1 MRFVHNLFHK
11 STNNTQ
17 PRLSGVQI
25 YIKAAQQTR
34 TRRTQNLPISIL
46 PRFCSQIDHN
56 ILLLTTPPSHKV
68 HSKKQKNSTYHNDFS
83 KIVLI
88 SRSEIIKKQNIQN
101 MATSYP
107 ELKRP
112 KNKILTVIKEYL
124 IMTIGMCIYSFGWIG
139 CVLPAKSTSGAA
151 SGLAIVVS
159 TALQNTMGWE
169 VKIGTIVLII
179 NVVLLI
185 IAGFLL
191 GWNFGIKTIYC
202 IFALSM
208 SMNIW
213 QDILPAD
220 DFLHID
226 RFLSMVIG
234 GVVTGF
240 GVAIAIMQGG
250 SAGGTDIVAMIINKF
265 RSISYGR
272 IIFILDLLIIASS
285 LTVGFSIDAA
295 IYGYIMTLVFG
306 YTVDMI
312 LAGNKQ
318 SSQVFI
324 ISPKYDDI
332 THALTTEL
340 GRGVTLIEG
349 EGGYTHN
356 KTKMVMVVCSNR
368 ETPAVMKY
376 VKDIDPNAFITV
388 ASVMGVYGQGFQ
400 PIKL

>member
-1 MRFVHNLFHK
+1 MTTSTTKLKPQK
-11 STNNTQ
+11 SGIMN
-17 PRLSGVQI
+17 PL
-25 YIKAAQQTR
+25 
-34 TRRTQNLPISIL
+34 
-46 PRFCSQIDHN
+46 
-56 ILLLTTPPSHKV
+56 
-68 HSKKQKNSTYHNDFS
+68 
-83 KIVLI
+83 
-88 SRSEIIKKQNIQN
+88 
-101 MATSYP
+101 
-107 ELKRP
+107 
-112 KNKILTVIKEYL
+112 KEYL

-151 SGLAIVVS
+151 SGLAIVIS
-159 TALQNTMGWE
+159 TALENTLGWD
-169 VKIGTIVLII
+169 VKIGTIVLFI

-185 IAGFLL
+185 AAGLIL

-202 IFALSM
+202 IIMLSM
-208 SMNIW
+208 SMNVW
-213 QDILPAD
+213 QDILPTD

-226 RFLSMVIG
+226 RFLSMCIG
-234 GVVTGF
+234 GVITGF
-240 GVAIAIMQGG
+240 GVAIALMQGG

-265 RSISYGR
+265 RAISYGR
-272 IIFILDLLIIASS
+272 VIFVLDLLIIASS

-324 ISPKYDDI
+324 ISPKYEEI
-332 THALTTEL
+332 TRALNLEL
-340 GRGVTLIEG
+340 GRGVTLIES

-356 KTKMVMVVCSNR
+356 HTKMVMVVCNNR

-376 VKDIDPNAFITV
+376 VKNIDPNAFMTV

>member
-1 MRFVHNLFHK
+1 MTTSTIKLKPQK
-11 STNNTQ
+11 SGIMNT
-17 PRLSGVQI
+17 L
-25 YIKAAQQTR
+25 
-34 TRRTQNLPISIL
+34 
-46 PRFCSQIDHN
+46 
-56 ILLLTTPPSHKV
+56 
-68 HSKKQKNSTYHNDFS
+68 
-83 KIVLI
+83 
-88 SRSEIIKKQNIQN
+88 
-101 MATSYP
+101 
-107 ELKRP
+107 
-112 KNKILTVIKEYL
+112 KEYL

-151 SGLAIVVS
+151 SGLAIVIS
-159 TALQNTMGWE
+159 TALENTLGWD
-169 VKIGTIVLII
+169 VKIGTIVLCI

-185 IAGFLL
+185 AAGLIL

-202 IFALSM
+202 IIMLSM
-208 SMNIW
+208 SMNVW
-213 QDILPAD
+213 QDILPTD

-226 RFLSMVIG
+226 RFLSMCIG
-234 GVVTGF
+234 GVITGF
-240 GVAIAIMQGG
+240 GVAIALMQGG

-265 RSISYGR
+265 RAISYGR
-272 IIFILDLLIIASS
+272 VIFVLDLLIIASS

-324 ISPKYDDI
+324 ISPKYEEI
-332 THALTTEL
+332 TRALNLEL
-340 GRGVTLIEG
+340 GRGVTLIES

-356 KTKMVMVVCSNR
+356 HTKMVMVVCNNR

-376 VKDIDPNAFITV
+376 VKNIDPNAFMTV

>member
-1 MRFVHNLFHK
+1 MTT
-11 STNNTQ
+11 STTSQ
-17 PRLSGVQI
+17 KIPKSGVLN
-25 YIKAAQQTR
+25 T
-34 TRRTQNLPISIL
+34 
-46 PRFCSQIDHN
+46 
-56 ILLLTTPPSHKV
+56 
-68 HSKKQKNSTYHNDFS
+68 
-83 KIVLI
+83 
-88 SRSEIIKKQNIQN
+88 
-101 MATSYP
+101 
-107 ELKRP
+107 
-112 KNKILTVIKEYL
+112 IKEYL

-151 SGLAIVVS
+151 SGLAIVIS
-159 TALQNTMGWE
+159 TALENTLGWD
-169 VKIGTIVLII
+169 VKIGTIVLCI

-191 GWNFGIKTIYC
+191 GWNFGIKTIFC
-202 IFALSM
+202 IFVLSM
-208 SMNIW
+208 SMNVW

-240 GVAIAIMQGG
+240 GVAIALMQGG

-272 IIFILDLLIIASS
+272 VIFVLDLLIIASS

-324 ISPKYDDI
+324 ISPKYEEI
-332 THALTTEL
+332 TRALNLEL

-356 KTKMVMVVCSNR
+356 KTKMVMVVCNNR

-376 VKDIDPNAFITV
+376 VKEIDPNAFMTV

>member
-1 MRFVHNLFHK
+1 MTTSTTKLKPQK
-11 STNNTQ
+11 SGIMNT
-17 PRLSGVQI
+17 L
-25 YIKAAQQTR
+25 
-34 TRRTQNLPISIL
+34 
-46 PRFCSQIDHN
+46 
-56 ILLLTTPPSHKV
+56 
-68 HSKKQKNSTYHNDFS
+68 
-83 KIVLI
+83 
-88 SRSEIIKKQNIQN
+88 
-101 MATSYP
+101 
-107 ELKRP
+107 
-112 KNKILTVIKEYL
+112 KEYL

-151 SGLAIVVS
+151 SGLAIVIS
-159 TALQNTMGWE
+159 TALENTLGWD
-169 VKIGTIVLII
+169 VKIGTIVLCI

-185 IAGFLL
+185 AAGLIL

-202 IFALSM
+202 IIMLSM
-208 SMNIW
+208 SMNVW
-213 QDILPAD
+213 QDILPTD

-226 RFLSMVIG
+226 RFLSMCIG
-234 GVVTGF
+234 GVITGF
-240 GVAIAIMQGG
+240 GVAIALMQGG

-265 RSISYGR
+265 RAISYGR
-272 IIFILDLLIIASS
+272 VIFVLDLLIIASS

-324 ISPKYDDI
+324 ISPKYEEI
-332 THALTTEL
+332 TRALNLEL
-340 GRGVTLIEG
+340 GRGVTLIES

-356 KTKMVMVVCSNR
+356 HTKMVMVVCNNR

-376 VKDIDPNAFITV
+376 VKNIDPNAFMTV

>member
-1 MRFVHNLFHK
+1 
-11 STNNTQ
+11 
-17 PRLSGVQI
+17 
-25 YIKAAQQTR
+25 
-34 TRRTQNLPISIL
+34 
-46 PRFCSQIDHN
+46 
-56 ILLLTTPPSHKV
+56 
-68 HSKKQKNSTYHNDFS
+68 
-83 KIVLI
+83 
-88 SRSEIIKKQNIQN
+88 

-107 ELKRP
+107 GLKRP

-159 TALQNTMGWE
+159 TALQNTLGWE

-226 RFLSMVIG
+226 RFLSMIIG

-324 ISPKYDDI
+324 ISPKYNDI

>member
-1 MRFVHNLFHK
+1 MTTSTTKLKPQK
-11 STNNTQ
+11 SGIMNT
-17 PRLSGVQI
+17 L
-25 YIKAAQQTR
+25 
-34 TRRTQNLPISIL
+34 
-46 PRFCSQIDHN
+46 
-56 ILLLTTPPSHKV
+56 
-68 HSKKQKNSTYHNDFS
+68 
-83 KIVLI
+83 
-88 SRSEIIKKQNIQN
+88 
-101 MATSYP
+101 
-107 ELKRP
+107 
-112 KNKILTVIKEYL
+112 KEYL

-151 SGLAIVVS
+151 SGLAIVIS
-159 TALQNTMGWE
+159 TALDNTLGWD
-169 VKIGTIVLII
+169 VKIGTIVLCI

-185 IAGFLL
+185 AAGLIL

-202 IFALSM
+202 IIMLSM
-208 SMNIW
+208 SMNVW
-213 QDILPAD
+213 QDILPTD

-226 RFLSMVIG
+226 RFLSMCIG
-234 GVVTGF
+234 GVITGF
-240 GVAIAIMQGG
+240 GVAIALMKGG

-265 RSISYGR
+265 RAISYGR
-272 IIFILDLLIIASS
+272 VIFVLDLLIIASS

-324 ISPKYDDI
+324 ISPKYEEI
-332 THALTTEL
+332 TRALNLEL
-340 GRGVTLIEG
+340 GRGVTLIES

-356 KTKMVMVVCSNR
+356 HTKMVMVVCNNR

-376 VKDIDPNAFITV
+376 VKNIDPNAFMTV

>member
-1 MRFVHNLFHK
+1 MTTSTTKLKPQK
-11 STNNTQ
+11 SGIMNT
-17 PRLSGVQI
+17 L
-25 YIKAAQQTR
+25 
-34 TRRTQNLPISIL
+34 
-46 PRFCSQIDHN
+46 
-56 ILLLTTPPSHKV
+56 
-68 HSKKQKNSTYHNDFS
+68 
-83 KIVLI
+83 
-88 SRSEIIKKQNIQN
+88 
-101 MATSYP
+101 
-107 ELKRP
+107 
-112 KNKILTVIKEYL
+112 KEYL

-151 SGLAIVVS
+151 SGLAIVIS
-159 TALQNTMGWE
+159 TALDNTLGWD
-169 VKIGTIVLII
+169 VKIGTIVLCI

-185 IAGFLL
+185 AAGLIL

-202 IFALSM
+202 IIMLSM
-208 SMNIW
+208 SMNVW
-213 QDILPAD
+213 QDILPTD

-226 RFLSMVIG
+226 RFLSMCIG
-234 GVVTGF
+234 GVITGF
-240 GVAIAIMQGG
+240 GVAIALMQGG

-265 RSISYGR
+265 RAISYGR
-272 IIFILDLLIIASS
+272 VIFVLDLLIIASS

-324 ISPKYDDI
+324 ISPKYEEI
-332 THALTTEL
+332 TRALNLEL
-340 GRGVTLIEG
+340 GRGVTLIES

-356 KTKMVMVVCSNR
+356 HTKMVMVVCNNR

-376 VKDIDPNAFITV
+376 VKNIDPNAFMTV

>member
-1 MRFVHNLFHK
+1 
-11 STNNTQ
+11 
-17 PRLSGVQI
+17 
-25 YIKAAQQTR
+25 
-34 TRRTQNLPISIL
+34 
-46 PRFCSQIDHN
+46 
-56 ILLLTTPPSHKV
+56 
-68 HSKKQKNSTYHNDFS
+68 
-83 KIVLI
+83 
-88 SRSEIIKKQNIQN
+88 
-101 MATSYP
+101 
-107 ELKRP
+107 
-112 KNKILTVIKEYL
+112 
-124 IMTIGMCIYSFGWIG
+124 MTIGMCIYSFGWIG

-151 SGLAIVVS
+151 SGLAIVIS
-159 TALQNTMGWE
+159 TALENSFGWE
-169 VKIGTIVLII
+169 IKIGTIVLCI

-185 IAGFLL
+185 LAGFIL
-191 GWNFGIKTIYC
+191 GWKFGIKTIYC
-202 IFALSM
+202 ILALSL
-208 SMNIW
+208 SMNVW

-226 RFLSMVIG
+226 RLLSMIIG
-234 GVVTGF
+234 GVITGF
-240 GVAIAIMQGG
+240 GVAIAIIQGG

-265 RSISYGR
+265 RAISYGR
-272 IIFILDLLIIASS
+272 VIFVLDLLIIASS

-324 ISPKYDDI
+324 ISPKYEEI
-332 THALTTEL
+332 TRTLNMEL
-340 GRGVTLIEG
+340 GRGVTLIES

-356 KTKMVMVVCSNR
+356 HTKMVMVVCSNR

-376 VKDIDPNAFITV
+376 VKNIDPNAFMTV

>member
-1 MRFVHNLFHK
+1 MTNS
-11 STNNTQ
+11 STKQ
-17 PRLSGVQI
+17 QI
-25 YIKAAQQTR
+25 EQ
-34 TRRTQNLPISIL
+34 
-46 PRFCSQIDHN
+46 
-56 ILLLTTPPSHKV
+56 
-68 HSKKQKNSTYHNDFS
+68 
-83 KIVLI
+83 
-88 SRSEIIKKQNIQN
+88 
-101 MATSYP
+101 
-107 ELKRP
+107 
-112 KNKILTVIKEYL
+112 NKILKTIKEYA

-151 SGLAIVVS
+151 SGLAIVIS
-159 TALQNTMGWE
+159 TALHNTLGWD
-169 VKIGTIVLII
+169 VKIGTIVLLI

-185 IAGFLL
+185 AAGIIL

-202 IFALSM
+202 ILALSM
-208 SMNIW
+208 SMNVW

-226 RFLSMVIG
+226 RLLSMIIG
-234 GVVTGF
+234 GVITGF
-240 GVAIAIMQGG
+240 GVAITLMQGG
-250 SAGGTDIVAMIINKF
+250 SAGGTDILAMIINKF

-272 IIFILDLLIIASS
+272 IIFVLDLLIIASS

-324 ISPKYDDI
+324 ISPMYEEI
-332 THALTTEL
+332 TRALNLEL
-340 GRGVTLIEG
+340 GRGATLING

-356 KTKMVMVVCSNR
+356 QTKMVMVVCSNR

-376 VKDIDPNAFITV
+376 VKNIDPNAFMTV
-388 ASVMGVYGQGFQ
+388 ASVMGVYGKGFQ

>member
-1 MRFVHNLFHK
+1 
-11 STNNTQ
+11 
-17 PRLSGVQI
+17 
-25 YIKAAQQTR
+25 
-34 TRRTQNLPISIL
+34 
-46 PRFCSQIDHN
+46 
-56 ILLLTTPPSHKV
+56 
-68 HSKKQKNSTYHNDFS
+68 
-83 KIVLI
+83 
-88 SRSEIIKKQNIQN
+88 
-101 MATSYP
+101 
-107 ELKRP
+107 
-112 KNKILTVIKEYL
+112 
-124 IMTIGMCIYSFGWIG
+124 MTIGMCIYSFGWIG

-151 SGLAIVVS
+151 SGLAIVIS
-159 TALQNTMGWE
+159 TALHNTLGWD
-169 VKIGTIVLII
+169 VKIGTIVLLI

-185 IAGFLL
+185 AAGIIL

-202 IFALSM
+202 ILALSM
-208 SMNIW
+208 SMNVW

-226 RFLSMVIG
+226 RLLSMIIG
-234 GVVTGF
+234 GVITGF
-240 GVAIAIMQGG
+240 GVAITLMQGG
-250 SAGGTDIVAMIINKF
+250 SAGGTDILAMIINKF

-272 IIFILDLLIIASS
+272 IIFVLDLLIIASS

-324 ISPKYDDI
+324 ISPKYEEI
-332 THALTTEL
+332 TRALNLEL
-340 GRGVTLIEG
+340 GRGATLING

-356 KTKMVMVVCSNR
+356 QTKMVMVVCSNR

-376 VKDIDPNAFITV
+376 VKNIDPNAFMTV
-388 ASVMGVYGQGFQ
+388 ASVMGVYGKGFQ

>member
-1 MRFVHNLFHK
+1 MTTSTTKLKPQK
-11 STNNTQ
+11 SGIMNT
-17 PRLSGVQI
+17 L
-25 YIKAAQQTR
+25 
-34 TRRTQNLPISIL
+34 
-46 PRFCSQIDHN
+46 
-56 ILLLTTPPSHKV
+56 
-68 HSKKQKNSTYHNDFS
+68 
-83 KIVLI
+83 
-88 SRSEIIKKQNIQN
+88 
-101 MATSYP
+101 
-107 ELKRP
+107 
-112 KNKILTVIKEYL
+112 KEYL

-151 SGLAIVVS
+151 SGLAIVIS
-159 TALQNTMGWE
+159 TALENTLGWD
-169 VKIGTIVLII
+169 VKIGTIVLCI

-185 IAGFLL
+185 AAGLIL

-202 IFALSM
+202 IIMLSM
-208 SMNIW
+208 SMNVW
-213 QDILPAD
+213 QDILPTD

-226 RFLSMVIG
+226 RFLSMCIG
-234 GVVTGF
+234 GVITGF
-240 GVAIAIMQGG
+240 GVAIALMQGG

-265 RSISYGR
+265 RAISYGR
-272 IIFILDLLIIASS
+272 VIFVLDLLIIASS

-318 SSQVFI
+318 SSLVFI
-324 ISPKYDDI
+324 ISPKYEEI
-332 THALTTEL
+332 TRALNLEL
-340 GRGVTLIEG
+340 GRGVTLIES

-356 KTKMVMVVCSNR
+356 HTKMVMVVCNNR

-376 VKDIDPNAFITV
+376 VKNIDPNAFMTV